1 MVVDQQLVT
10 GCRAADEKSQ
20 RLLYEQFSP
29 TMFGICLSY
38 CTNRQEAED
47 YLQEGFITIFNK
59 IDKYSGE
66 GSFIGWMRRIMINTV
81 LMGLRAKKIEN
92 KVVSIDKIN
101 ELNIDSKSFDN
112 SEYCGEEIKSTIL
125 DAEFDSKEI
134 LEIAHT
140 LPEGYRAVFN
150 LYVIEGYK
158 HKEIAKTLGI
168 KESTSK
174 SKLLRARKQLQQKL
188 FDISMERKKK
198 NKRKL
203 VYAFAPLAMNEN
215 FKYIDEILK
224 KAYTNLQATPT
235 KNWLDLKQKMQSYGN
250 KTSSIESAQSEISN
264 SGIELQNSF
273 LSSVSNAGS
282 TFINFLSTHIIST
295 LSIVTVATIG
305 ITYLS
310 LENTNDIENS
320 SISVKNAENKNII
333 ETKNQNILSTE
344 NSSVSNTEND
354 IIHTIEDKPEHSTN
368 IGSINE
374 NILPDNVII
383 DTIKVPVKKTIYKT
397 KTIRITDTI
406 RKQKQIFRNK

>member
-1 MVVDQQLVT
+1 
-10 GCRAADEKSQ
+10 
-20 RLLYEQFSP
+20 
-29 TMFGICLSY
+29 
-38 CTNRQEAED
+38 
-47 YLQEGFITIFNK
+47 
-59 IDKYSGE
+59 
-66 GSFIGWMRRIMINTV
+66 
-81 LMGLRAKKIEN
+81 
-92 KVVSIDKIN
+92 
-101 ELNIDSKSFDN
+101 
-112 SEYCGEEIKSTIL
+112 
-125 DAEFDSKEI
+125 
-134 LEIAHT
+134 
-140 LPEGYRAVFN
+140 
-150 LYVIEGYK
+150 
-158 HKEIAKTLGI
+158 
-168 KESTSK
+168 
-174 SKLLRARKQLQQKL
+174 
-188 FDISMERKKK
+188 
-198 NKRKL
+198 
-203 VYAFAPLAMNEN
+203 
-215 FKYIDEILK
+215 
-224 KAYTNLQATPT
+224 
-235 KNWLDLKQKMQSYGN
+235 MQSYGN